1 MSAVLETVAPADAKK
16 KPQVLVVEGNEAAA
30 LGVALARPDMVAVYP
45 ITPQSSLVE
54 HVAKLIADGRMDAD
68 IVDAEGE
75 HSVLSV
81 LQGGALAGART
92 YTATCGPGLAFM
104 FEPYFRTPGMRLPI
118 VMSIVTRDGITPQS
132 VWGGH
137 QDAMTVRE
145 VGWVQVYC
153 ESVQEVLDTTIMAF
167 RIAEDHDVMLPVNVC
182 LDGNYLSYGACRV
195 EMPEQADVDAFM
207 GAKDVNWHVALD
219 PLRPMAV
226 DPLTGGSGGAGP
238 STFVRYRQGECR
250 GMQNSLA
257 VIEKV
262 HAEWAERFGRSY
274 APLVEEYRLDDAE
287 VAIMTLGS
295 MSGAGKDAVDEAR
308 AAGKKI
314 GLIKIKTFSPFPV
327 AALSAALRKVRAVGV
342 VDRSVG
348 FRWNCGPMFQET
360 LGVLYKLA
368 ASGHVMPAKSFIG
381 GLAGADITVDHFHRV
396 IDETF
401 ALATGTP
408 AGETNDGPVWLNE
421 KD

>member
-1 MSAVLETVAPADAKK
+1 MTTATLEKAAAAEAQRKQKVILA
-16 KPQVLVVEGNEAAA
+16 EGNEAAA
-30 LGVALARPDMVAVYP
+30 LGVALARPDMVSVYP

-54 HVAKLIADGRMDAD
+54 HLAKLIADGRMDAD

-118 VMSIVTRDGITPQS
+118 VLTIVTRDGITPQS

-145 VGWVQVYC
+145 AGWIQVYC
-153 ESVQEVLDTTIMAF
+153 ESVQEVLDTTVMAF
-167 RIAEDHDVMLPVNVC
+167 KIAEHHDVMLPVNVC
-182 LDGNYLSYGACRV
+182 LDGNYLSYGASRV
-195 EMPEQADVDAFM
+195 EMPDQADVDEFM
-207 GAKDVNWHVALD
+207 GEKDVNWHVALD

-226 DPLTGGSGGAGP
+226 DPLTGGTTGKGP
-238 STFVRYRQGECR
+238 QTFVRYRKGQCA
-250 GMQNSLA
+250 GMQNALR
-257 VIEKV
+257 VIEEV
-262 HAEWAERFGRSY
+262 HADWAKRIGRSF

-287 VAIMTLGS
+287 FAIMTLGS
-295 MSGAGKDAVDEAR
+295 MSGAAKDAVDEAR
-308 AAGKKI
+308 DAGRKV

-327 AALSAALRKVRAVGV
+327 EALMKALGKVKALGV
-342 VDRSVG
+342 IDRSVG
-348 FRWNCGPMFQET
+348 FRWNCGPMYQET
-360 LGVLYKLA
+360 LGVLYRLGRFIP
-368 ASGHVMPAKSFIG
+368 SMSFIG
-381 GLAGADITVDHFHRV
+381 GLAGADITIPHVHRV
-396 IDETF
+396 IAETE
-401 ALATGTP
+401 ALLNGTAAP
-408 AGETNDGPVWLNE
+408 TEPVWLNE